1 MPIAIMLPIS
11 TVTVKAFIK
20 KLINSWR
27 SSVRRNASRVI
38 IWIDKRDLFQK
49 SYISLVGKSK
59 MGVERSS
66 NKTEAQ
72 NTDL

>member
-11 TVTVKAFIK
+11 TVTIKAFIK

-27 SSVRRNASRVI
+27 SSVRRSASCVI
-38 IWIDKRDLFQK
+38 VWIDTWDLFQK

-59 MGVERSS
+59 MGVEMSS
-66 NKTEAQ
+66 KKTEAQ

>member
-1 MPIAIMLPIS
+1 M
-11 TVTVKAFIK
+11 
-20 KLINSWR
+20 
-27 SSVRRNASRVI
+27 RRNASRVI

-66 NKTEAQ
+66 KKTEAQ